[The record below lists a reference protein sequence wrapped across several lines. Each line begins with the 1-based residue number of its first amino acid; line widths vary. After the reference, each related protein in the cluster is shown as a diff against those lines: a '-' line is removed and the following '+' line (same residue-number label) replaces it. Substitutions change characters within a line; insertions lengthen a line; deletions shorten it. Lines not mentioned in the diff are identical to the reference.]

1 VRLANVIL
9 YPIAFRELW
18 RILDNE
24 PEFEEDLYLSS
35 DLCFRPKFTS
45 VVKVCAG
52 EATAAATHRHSRL
65 SLEYRRADAQA
76 VSRQGC
82 RRVYLDPTAL
92 ISTTPDGAKTP
103 ANKRLFDVRFHKG
116 DRTHTES
123 SRMGAEAP

>member
-52 EATAAATHRHSRL
+52 EATAAATHRRSRL

-76 VSRQGC
+76 VTTMMSACLSGAHRSD
-82 RRVYLDPTAL
+82 LDA
-92 ISTTPDGAKTP
+92 PDGAKTP